1 MGHRLGVEPS
11 AIHQLPP
18 DVAAKIAA
26 GEVVERPASVVK
38 ELIENSLDAGARH
51 IRVELAGGGL
61 ELIRVTDDGRGVGAD
76 EMPLAFS
83 RHATSK
89 IGSIADLD
97 SIHTLG
103 FRGEALAS
111 ISAVAR
117 VTLTSRRRDDAVG
130 AQLVAD
136 EGALGAVT
144 PAGAPV
150 GTTLIVRGLFSSVPA
165 RLKFLKTRATETGH
179 SLRLLE
185 QYALA
190 YPEVRF
196 TALSEGRQVF
206 HTPGDGDLRNA
217 ITAVYGL
224 SVAEQML
231 PIGESVVSD
240 DDPGG
245 ADTTITDA
253 TSGEVSDRPRVSGY
267 ISRPTC
273 YKATRQFLSF
283 FVNRRWVQSRSL
295 SFAVE
300 EAYHSLLLTGRHP
313 VVVVNVTLDPS
324 LLDVNVHPAKTEV
337 RFLRERQVYAA
348 VQRATRAAL
357 LATAAAPDVS
367 PRVFA
372 VPNWEAPT
380 EQPFTGV
387 SPWDDTPDDAT
398 HPADGAAMDAPGVA
412 PGRIYQRAP
421 TGQAGEGVWTPD
433 MLSASPQATD
443 AARSGADDSDL
454 PAGGRTQA
462 AQTPLWRDRTLGAD
476 GLRRPTQPV
485 ADGFRLPGPLATAPV
500 GGKKFP
506 PLRVMG
512 QVAQSYI
519 LAEGPDGVYLV
530 DQHAAHERI
539 LLDRMVA
546 EWRARAV
553 ASQLLLEPLVIELA
567 PDERDAVEDHLAA
580 LRAIGFALELRDDAT
595 ADTLIVRATPGA
607 LSRELREQPLRDL
620 LLALVGADAEAASH
634 GETWEEHALA
644 NVACKAAIKAGQ
656 TLNPAEQRALIEQLE
671 AAHAS
676 LSCCH
681 GRPTMIHLSLAALE
695 REFDRR

>member
-1 MGHRLGVEPS
+1 
-11 AIHQLPP
+11 
-18 DVAAKIAA
+18 
-26 GEVVERPASVVK
+26 
-38 ELIENSLDAGARH
+38 
-51 IRVELAGGGL
+51 
-61 ELIRVTDDGRGVGAD
+61 
-76 EMPLAFS
+76 
-83 RHATSK
+83 
-89 IGSIADLD
+89 
-97 SIHTLG
+97 
-103 FRGEALAS
+103 
-111 ISAVAR
+111 
-117 VTLTSRRRDDAVG
+117 
-130 AQLVAD
+130 
-136 EGALGAVT
+136 
-144 PAGAPV
+144 
-150 GTTLIVRGLFSSVPA
+150 
-165 RLKFLKTRATETGH
+165 
-179 SLRLLE
+179 
-185 QYALA
+185 
-190 YPEVRF
+190 
-196 TALSEGRQVF
+196 
-206 HTPGDGDLRNA
+206 
-217 ITAVYGL
+217 
-224 SVAEQML
+224 
-231 PIGESVVSD
+231 
-240 DDPGG
+240 
-245 ADTTITDA
+245 
-253 TSGEVSDRPRVSGY
+253 VSGY

-398 HPADGAAMDAPGVA
+398 HPAHNTTSDAPDATPADPYSSVSTGATGEAAWA
-412 PGRIYQRAP
+412 PDAP
-421 TGQAGEGVWTPD
+421 FGGPQVIDAALATAAGEAPPT
-433 MLSASPQATD
+433 
-443 AARSGADDSDL
+443 
-454 PAGGRTQA
+454 AGRRQA
-462 AQTPLWRDRTLGAD
+462 AQSPLWRDHTLGAD
-476 GLRRPTQPV
+476 GLRRPGEPV
-485 ADGFRLPGPLATAPV
+485 ADGFRLPGPLANTPV

-567 PDERDAVEDHLAA
+567 PDEREAVEDHLAA

-595 ADTLIVRATPGA
+595 ADTLLVRATPGA

-656 TLNPAEQRALIEQLE
+656 ALNPAEQRALIEQLE